1 MGGVIC
7 PHSLTE
13 LYSLSGSDLRA
24 DTGSLTRS
32 VCDQIFTKALH
43 WPKAT
48 DLPEGT
54 THAVDFGAGGIS
66 GIGPL
71 TARNLDGRGVRVIVI
86 GEKGKGD
93 AEFYSVRSVRKEPSW
108 IKKWAP
114 SLVKTRSALINS
126 VHFRFLTFLG

>member
-1 MGGVIC
+1 LLSY
-7 PHSLTE
+7 SLTH

-24 DTGSLTRS
+24 QTGSLTRS
-32 VCDQIFTKALH
+32 VCDQIFTKVLH
-43 WPKAT
+43 WPKPT
-48 DLPEGT
+48 DIPEGT

-86 GEKGKGD
+86 GEKHKGGAD
-93 AEFYSVRSVRKEPSW
+93 LLAAWCEERAIL

-114 SLVKTRSALINS
+114 SP
-126 VHFRFLTFLG
+126 